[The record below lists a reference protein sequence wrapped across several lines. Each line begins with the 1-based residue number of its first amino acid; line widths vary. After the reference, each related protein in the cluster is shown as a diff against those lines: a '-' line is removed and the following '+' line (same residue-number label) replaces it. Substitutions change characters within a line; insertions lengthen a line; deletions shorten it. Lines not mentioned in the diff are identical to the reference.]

1 MSCSPFDLRDYFLQE
16 LAGPHQQRQ
25 VEAHVKTCASCREE
39 LDRLRVTGAALH
51 SMADE
56 EIPQRIA
63 FVSDKIFEPSPWRR
77 WLAAFWNSGA
87 RLGFASAAM
96 LSVSL
101 VVFALRP
108 APAPAIGAMLP
119 AVPAA
124 VTVAQTSAVPPAER
138 QGAVPEVAVQEDPVP
153 EDPVPED
160 KVQRRI
166 QAAVDEAVDLKTKDL
181 LKELQNLRVRLSIA
195 AAEFEQDER
204 RAKGMQISAANWGLP
219 ASSPEEVK

>member
-16 LAGPHQQRQ
+16 LAGPHQQRL

-39 LDRLRVTGAALH
+39 LDRLRIAEAALR

-96 LSVSL
+96 LSASL
-101 VVFALRP
+101 VVFALKP
-108 APAPAIGAMLP
+108 APAPVLSMMPP

-124 VTVAQTSAVPPAER
+124 VTVAQTSAVPEAGRQAER
-138 QGAVPEVAVQEDPVP
+138 QAAVPEDE
-153 EDPVPED
+153 
-160 KVQRRI
+160 VQRRI
-166 QAAVDEAVDLKTKDL
+166 QAAVENAVDLKTKDL
-181 LKELQNLRVRLSIA
+181 LKELQSLRVRISIA

-219 ASSPEEVK
+219 ASSREEVK